1 LDLAKRHVD
10 LEPVMLRAPAHLPWW
25 SKKRHRRKIPFGLF
39 FVIGGVTLDANSFQ
53 VLE

>member
-1 LDLAKRHVD
+1 
-10 LEPVMLRAPAHLPWW
+10 MLRAPAHLPWW
-25 SKKRHRRKIPFGLF
+25 SKKAAPTQNTLRLF